1 MHHKSV
7 VICAYAEAVEMV
19 LQMFLLMNIPGH
31 EYIIR
36 TKHAQYPCL
45 LVGEAAC
52 NHTLHTVLLLQT
64 AHKITSVIIST
75 LVITLLRQC

>member
-1 MHHKSV
+1 VH
-7 VICAYAEAVEMV
+7 CAEAVEVSMV

-52 NHTLHTVLLLQT
+52 NRTLHTVLLLQT
-64 AHKITSVIIST
+64 ARKIASVIIST
-75 LVITLLRQC
+75 FVITLLRQW